1 MNITTTENNEE
12 KSIDNLSTDLLD
24 ILLKR
29 FPNMRIKTQKRLKI
43 RFNNLLKNCYNSMNK
58 A

>member
-1 MNITTTENNEE
+1 MNTTTENNEE